1 MDRDIAELAK
11 AFAALGSAERIHILS
26 YLLAQDGPH
35 CGQIAQALGVSTSAF
50 SYHLRILEEAGL
62 VERTRD
68 GRLHCLSV
76 TPALGELLCPEV
88 RRSLAKE
95 GTCLAHR
102 ESTAETRPSAV
113 LRTAQAGNS
122 QSS

>member
-1 MDRDIAELAK
+1 MVGREIPLRAR
-11 AFAALGSAERIHILS
+11 AFAALGSEERLLILS

-35 CGQIAQALGVSTSAF
+35 CGQIAHALGMSTSAF

-76 TPALGELLCPEV
+76 TPLLAELLRPEV
-88 RRSLAKE
+88 RQHLAEE
-95 GTCLAHR
+95 GTR
-102 ESTAETRPSAV
+102 WTSTSSAK
-113 LRTAQAGNS
+113 
-122 QSS
+122 